1 MTVEDVAWSI
11 RTAMKAPQMHALIGN
26 TVGSIKGADAFKD
39 GSTDDVS
46 GIKYNIAD
54 RVITLE
60 LTKIDPNIL
69 TTFTQFAILPKHLL
83 GDVDPLKF
91 QQSDFWQMPI
101 GSGAFK
107 ITEVKMN
114 DFAKFEPFDG
124 YHGGKAGFDIIAYP
138 SYDGDGNLIKN
149 AAAGKM
155 DYGFTKNVADV
166 AALDAMDNMGT
177 KAVDIPYTRMMWI
190 MQYPKP

>member
-1 MTVEDVAWSI
+1 
-11 RTAMKAPQMHALIGN
+11 MKAPQMHALIGN

-39 GSTDDVS
+39 GSTDDVA

-91 QQSDFWQMPI
+91 QQSDFWQKPI

-114 DFAKFEPFDG
+114 DFAKSFILTSVILNAPDPIGFCQKSLCWNFKG
-124 YHGGKAGFDIIAYP
+124 STSPNKCLGKIA
-138 SYDGDGNLIKN
+138 N
-149 AAAGKM
+149 
-155 DYGFTKNVADV
+155 
-166 AALDAMDNMGT
+166 
-177 KAVDIPYTRMMWI
+177 
-190 MQYPKP
+190 

>member
-1 MTVEDVAWSI
+1 MCI
-11 RTAMKAPQMHALIGN
+11 R
-26 TVGSIKGADAFKD
+26 
-39 GSTDDVS
+39 
-46 GIKYNIAD
+46 D
-54 RVITLE
+54 R
-60 LTKIDPNIL
+60 
-69 TTFTQFAILPKHLL
+69 FH
-83 GDVDPLKF
+83 
-91 QQSDFWQMPI
+91 
-101 GSGAFK
+101 

-114 DFAKFEPFDG
+114 DYAKFEPFDN
-124 YHGGKAGFDIIAYP
+124 YHGGAAGFDIIAYP

-166 AALDAMDNMGT
+166 AALDAMDNMMT